1 MNRTHKI
8 YHNLMGYVWCQYVIV
23 FGMKCCLI
31 FSWLVL
37 DTACIFT
44 VFDNRTYPAYAC
56 PRNGHTCWKLMC
68 RIWHELEVRASTWN
82 RYVFLPLLFLLLLQ
96 PCKHNEREIYINHKL
111 EQCHENLFAL
121 NGAVEHEWWAF
132 PNFTLF
138 GNKYGFSIFNENL
151 FIPGRVHDAT
161 EITTDKC
168 LDDN

>member
-1 MNRTHKI
+1 MNLKSGRAPETVM
-8 YHNLMGYVWCQYVIV
+8 YFFPFYFFFFY
-23 FGMKCCLI
+23 
-31 FSWLVL
+31 SLVNI
-37 DTACIFT
+37 T
-44 VFDNRTYPAYAC
+44 
-56 PRNGHTCWKLMC
+56 
-68 RIWHELEVRASTWN
+68 
-82 RYVFLPLLFLLLLQ
+82 
-96 PCKHNEREIYINHKL
+96 REIYINHKL